1 MIGLIVSLGTLFGAI
16 VTAVGG
22 YFRDR
27 SQARKSN
34 AEAVAL
40 AFRAGAESAEALA
53 RGTAGHVATS
63 DLLLTRVSAQLMDA
77 NTKLD
82 AANVEMAAL
91 RAQVESLTARLV
103 GAGLLA

>member
-1 MIGLIVSLGTLFGAI
+1 MVGLIVSLGTLFGALI
-16 VTAVGG
+16 TAVAAF
-22 YFRDR
+22 FRDR

-63 DLLLTRVSAQLMDA
+63 DLLLTRVSSQLLDA

-82 AANVEMAAL
+82 AANLEIAAL
-91 RAQVESLTARLV
+91 RDQVERLTARLT
-103 GAGLLA
+103 GAGLLT